1 MMPYLKSKFRL
12 YWPFARGVIQ
22 TIMSYRVNFFM
33 FVFGNLIRTF
43 VLYYLWKAVFISSSN
58 ASLNGFTLNEMIIY
72 IFMSSITAGTIATG
86 TDHDIGHEVRDG
98 SIAMNLIKPINYQ
111 VRMLYMSLGGFVYQ
125 FVFILIPVWVG
136 LLAVRYFTIG
146 ELPPDIWTI
155 ILYMFSMILGFLVN
169 YLMNFCYG
177 LLAFYVTNM
186 WGISHLKDAALLFF
200 SGQLIPIAFFP
211 LVLQKVMQF
220 FPFSSLNYI
229 PVMIYIKKVT
239 GVALLQ
245 SLGVQVLWIVLLYL
259 LSKWMWNRAVNK
271 LVILGG

>member
-1 MMPYLKSKFRL
+1 MAYIKKSFRL

-33 FVFGNLIRTF
+33 FVFGNLMRTF
-43 VLYYLWKAVFISSSN
+43 VLYYLWKAVFISSSTS
-58 ASLNGFTLNEMIIY
+58 SLNGFSLKDMVIY

-86 TDHDIGHEVRDG
+86 TDQDIGHEVKDG

-111 VRMLYMSLGGFVYQ
+111 VRMFYISLGGFVYQ
-125 FVFILIPVWVG
+125 FIFVLLPVWIG
-136 LLAVRYFTIG
+136 LLLVRYFTVKEAPPGIG
-146 ELPPDIWTI
+146 TI
-155 ILYMFSMILGFLVN
+155 LLYLVSMILGFLVN

-186 WGISHLKDAALLFF
+186 WGIGHLKDAALLFF
-200 SGQLIPIAFFP
+200 SGQLIPITFFP
-211 LVLQKVMQF
+211 LGLQKVMQF

-229 PVMIYIKKVT
+229 PVMIYIKKLT
-239 GVALLQ
+239 GTELLQ
-245 SLGVQVLWIVLLYL
+245 SLGVQLLWIVILYS
-259 LSKWMWNRAVNK
+259 LSRWLWNRAINK